1 MDDLIKRADVVEM
14 LWKIGFDDDPEAL
27 IKATLEMPSAK
38 AVPENIEETFERM
51 AFEAGE
57 ERDLLKY
64 VFTHH
69 FEPCDVCVYRNRECD
84 CENDCDVCGE
94 INCPCKNCWISGSNE
109 NFVLDAEFVKEKIRK
124 EKENG

>member
-1 MDDLIKRADVVEM
+1 MTVKEFNLMEHQ
-14 LWKIGFDDDPEAL
+14 
-27 IKATLEMPSAK
+27 
-38 AVPENIEETFERM
+38 EETFERM

-84 CENDCDVCGE
+84 CENNCDVCGE
-94 INCPCKNCWISGSNE
+94 INCPCKNCWISGADE